1 MTAGCYREVCKRP
14 IRTQMLQLK
23 GTMYVA
29 QSAFLK
35 LYTCTREVEAIE
47 TSPCFVLCGTVETL
61 PSMQAVPGLATTAD
75 SPFSRGLADSAS
87 MHIASTQ
94 LVWSFYPGRDC
105 GISCTRLALSL
116 SLSAYFLGVQRLLL
130 AIIVHGE
137 RRIV

>member
-75 SPFSRGLADSAS
+75 PPFSRDRFSKYAHRIHTISLVFLPWKGLWDFMYQA
-87 MHIASTQ
+87 
-94 LVWSFYPGRDC
+94 C
-105 GISCTRLALSL
+105 SL

-137 RRIV
+137 RRMV